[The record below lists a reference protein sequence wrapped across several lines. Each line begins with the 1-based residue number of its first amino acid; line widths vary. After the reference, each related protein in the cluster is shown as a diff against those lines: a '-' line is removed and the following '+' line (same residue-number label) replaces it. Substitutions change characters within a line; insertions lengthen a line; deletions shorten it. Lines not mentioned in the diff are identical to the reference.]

1 MQHNIKNRT
10 IFCKDN
16 LDILQGMDSNTI
28 DLIYLDPPFNK
39 KKQFTAPIGSSAE
52 GASFKDWFRLEDVKE
67 EWVESIQQDNEKLH
81 NFLLGIKNID
91 GRNSYNFCYVTYMAI
106 RLIEC
111 HRILKR
117 TGSLYLHCDSTMSHY
132 IKIMMDCIF
141 GEKNFRNEIVWHYK
155 KWSNTT
161 KDFQKNHDTILRY
174 SKTSNFI
181 FNAQYQDYANEKWIE
196 NTIRI
201 RDKNNKLVRARDAQ
215 GNYIERK
222 TVKKGVLMHD
232 VFDDISWGATNKERT
247 GYPTQKPLAL
257 LHRIIKASS
266 NEGDIVLDP
275 FCGCATTCVAAE
287 QLQRKWIGIDI
298 SVKAYDL
305 VRSRLEKEVADK
317 GDILKYQN
325 EVYFSTTAPNRT
337 DNEKDYQQQK
347 YVYVIS
353 NVAYPNEYKV
363 GIARNVKQ
371 RIDSY
376 QTSDPNR
383 GYTLEF
389 HVLTPHYRAL
399 EKHIHNTFEN
409 KHEWV
414 RANVNDIQQEIQNFL
429 KNKDNTA
436 HIKHEA
442 EHATQY

>member
-67 EWVESIQQDNEKLH
+67 EWVESIQQDNENLH

-91 GRNSYNFCYVTYMAI
+91 GRHSYNFCYVTYMAI

-111 HRILKR
+111 HRILKH
-117 TGSLYLHCDSTMSHY
+117 TGSLYLHCDPTMSHY
-132 IKIMMDCIF
+132 LKIALDCIF
-141 GEKNFRNEIVWHYK
+141 GANSFKNEIVWCYK
-155 KWSNTT
+155 ENETAT
-161 KDFQKNHDTILRY
+161 KYFPRKHDIIFFYTKNPSYPFNIQTGDFTEAQLKRYNHIIDGER
-174 SKTSNFI
+174 
-181 FNAQYQDYANEKWIE
+181 YANMKGKM
-196 NTIRI
+196 RKLKAGAKV
-201 RDKNNKLVRARDAQ
+201 RDWW
-215 GNYIERK
+215 
-222 TVKKGVLMHD
+222 
-232 VFDDISWGATNKERT
+232 DDIPIAQQSERT
-247 GYPTQKPLAL
+247 GYPTQKPLSL
-257 LHRIIKASS
+257 LHRVIKASS
-266 NEGDIVLDP
+266 NEEDIVLDP

-287 QLQRKWIGIDI
+287 QLQRQWIGIDI

-325 EVYFSTTAPNRT
+325 EVHFSTTAPSRT

-353 NVAYPNEYKV
+353 NIAYPNEYKV

-389 HVLTPHYRAL
+389 HVLTPHYREL
-399 EKHIHNTFEN
+399 EKHIHHTFEN

-442 EHATQY
+442 EHAKQY

>member
-91 GRNSYNFCYVTYMAI
+91 GRHSYNFCYATYMAV

-111 HRILKR
+111 HRILKH

-132 IKIMMDCIF
+132 LKIALDCVF
-141 GEKNFRNEIVWHYK
+141 GDDNFKNEIVWCYK
-155 KWSNTT
+155 SGGAT
-161 KDFQKNHDTILRY
+161 KINFSKKYDTILFYTKSKKYTFNYLTEKSYGKSGGGHGGKVQYYTDEKGTY
-174 SKTSNFI
+174 SIVGIKNWWQIPILATTS
-181 FNAQYQDYANEKWIE
+181 A
-196 NTIRI
+196 
-201 RDKNNKLVRARDAQ
+201 
-215 GNYIERK
+215 
-222 TVKKGVLMHD
+222 
-232 VFDDISWGATNKERT
+232 ERT

-266 NEGDIVLDP
+266 NEEDIVLDP

-298 SVKAYDL
+298 SVMAYDL

-337 DNEKDYQQQK
+337 DNGKDYQQQK

-353 NVAYPNEYKV
+353 NIAYPNEYKV

>member
-16 LDILQGMDSNTI
+16 LDILQGMDSDTI

-67 EWVESIQQDNEKLH
+67 EWVESIQQDNENLH

-266 NEGDIVLDP
+266 NEEDIVLDP

-325 EVYFSTTAPNRT
+325 EVHFSTTAPSRT
-337 DNEKDYQQQK
+337 DNGKDYQQQK
-347 YVYVIS
+347 YVYVVS
-353 NVAYPNEYKV
+353 NTAYPNEYKV

-399 EKHIHNTFEN
+399 EKHIHHTFEN

>member
-1 MQHNIKNRT
+1 MQNNIKNRT

-52 GASFKDWFRLEDVKE
+52 GASFKDWFRLEDIKE
-67 EWVESIQQDNEKLH
+67 EWVESIKEDNEKLH

-141 GEKNFRNEIVWHYK
+141 SEKQFRNEIVWCYK
-155 KWSNTT
+155 WGGSHSK
-161 KDFQKNHDTILRY
+161 KDFKNKSDAILRY
-174 SKTSNFI
+174 TKTEKYI
-181 FNAQYQDYANEKWIE
+181 FNYNEISVYGEKSGFKNE
-196 NTIRI
+196 N
-201 RDKNNKLVRARDAQ
+201 Q
-215 GNYIERK
+215 GRLPRNWWE
-222 TVKKGVLMHD
+222 
-232 VFDDISWGATNKERT
+232 DIPSINTQAKERT

-266 NEGDIVLDP
+266 NAGDVVLDP

-305 VRSRLEKEVADK
+305 VRGRLEKEVADK

-325 EVYFSTTAPNRT
+325 KVHFSTTAPSRT
-337 DNEKDYQQQK
+337 DNGKDYQQQK

-353 NVAYPNEYKV
+353 NIAYPNEYKV

-429 KNKDNTA
+429 KNEDNIA

>member
-67 EWVESIQQDNEKLH
+67 EWVESIQQDNENLH

-91 GRNSYNFCYVTYMAI
+91 GRHSYNFCYVTYMAI

-111 HRILKR
+111 HRILKH
-117 TGSLYLHCDSTMSHY
+117 TGSLYLHCDPTMSHY
-132 IKIMMDCIF
+132 LKIALDCIF
-141 GEKNFRNEIVWHYK
+141 GANSFKNEIVWCYK
-155 KWSNTT
+155 ENETAT
-161 KDFQKNHDTILRY
+161 KYFPRKHDIIFFYTKNPSYPFNIQTGDFTEAQLKRYNHIIDGER
-174 SKTSNFI
+174 
-181 FNAQYQDYANEKWIE
+181 YANMKGKM
-196 NTIRI
+196 RKLKAGAKV
-201 RDKNNKLVRARDAQ
+201 RDWW
-215 GNYIERK
+215 
-222 TVKKGVLMHD
+222 
-232 VFDDISWGATNKERT
+232 DDIPIAQQSERT
-247 GYPTQKPLAL
+247 GYPTQKPLSL
-257 LHRIIKASS
+257 LHRVIKASS
-266 NEGDIVLDP
+266 NEEDIVLDP

-287 QLQRKWIGIDI
+287 QLQRQWIGIDI

-337 DNEKDYQQQK
+337 DNGKDYQQQK

-353 NVAYPNEYKV
+353 NIAYPNEYKV

-399 EKHIHNTFEN
+399 EKHIHHTFEN